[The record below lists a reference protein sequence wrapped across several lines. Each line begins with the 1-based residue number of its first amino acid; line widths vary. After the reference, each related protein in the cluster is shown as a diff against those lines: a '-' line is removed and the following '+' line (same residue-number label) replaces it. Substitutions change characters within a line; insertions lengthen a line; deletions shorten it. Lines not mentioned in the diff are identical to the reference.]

1 MSNELI
7 AQMLEQDG
15 GDQYGY
21 YAEYNNDANY
31 GRIGGGHSA
40 EASDDDEDYRVDYNY
55 RPKSKAKRAGRSY
68 HMQKKK
74 NNATNLTW
82 LSVSNALSSGNKS
95 LIYVCTR
102 INSEISPCAQKSQA
116 STTTTKAIK
125 S

>member
-1 MSNELI
+1 MPPKKSQSSTASSTSKPSKRAKLDPVDNDSTVLSKEEEERLSNELI

-55 RPKSKAKRAGRSY
+55 RPKSKAKRAGRSS
-68 HMQKKK
+68 HMQKK
-74 NNATNLTW
+74 
-82 LSVSNALSSGNKS
+82 
-95 LIYVCTR
+95 ITR
-102 INSEISPCAQKSQA
+102 QI
-116 STTTTKAIK
+116 
-125 S
+125 